1 MADVN
6 QPNLSR
12 FAKVPFEVQ
21 IQLDRITM
29 RVSEI
34 LELKVGSVVTLR
46 KPAGDQFDVLIG
58 GARIG
63 SGEAV
68 ISGDSIGVRLTGLEG
83 N

>member
-46 KPAGDQFDVLIG
+46 KPAAGELRRKPLQIVGAHLIDGDQHD
-58 GARIG
+58 
-63 SGEAV
+63 
-68 ISGDSIGVRLTGLEG
+68 
-83 N
+83 